1 MAAFVVAIDGV
12 AGSGK
17 STTAKGV
24 ARRLNLFYLDTGAM
38 YRAFTLK
45 YLRHRKADERD
56 IDVGLIEEL
65 LSTTAVDLCQ
75 EGDEVRV
82 FLDREAVSLAI
93 RTPEVSRFVSQ
104 ISAIAEVREWMV
116 ARQREVAEGKR
127 VVCEG
132 RDIGTVVFPEAQVK
146 IFMDAD
152 VKVRAARRL
161 KEMGEK
167 KMDTEMGE
175 VIENLKFRDR
185 YDSQRAHSPLK
196 RAADAIV
203 IDTTNITIDQEIDM
217 VTKIVEKTLQDKRA
231 L

>member
-1 MAAFVVAIDGV
+1 MADFVVAIDGV

-24 ARRLNLFYLDTGAM
+24 ARRLDFFYLDTGAM
-38 YRAFTLK
+38 YRAFTLQ
-45 YLRHRKADERD
+45 YLRHRRAGERD
-56 IDVGLIEEL
+56 IDVGLIRDL
-65 LSTTAVDLCQ
+65 LSTTAVDLCPDR
-75 EGDEVRV
+75 EGVRV
-82 FLDREAVSLAI
+82 FLDREDVSPAI
-93 RTPEVSRFVSQ
+93 RTPEVSGFVSQ
-104 ISAIAEVREWMV
+104 VSAIPEVREWMV
-116 ARQREVAEGKR
+116 ARQREIAEGKR

-167 KMDTEMGE
+167 KMKTEMAE
-175 VIENLKFRDR
+175 VIGNLKFRDR

-196 RAADAIV
+196 KAADAV
-203 IDTTNITIDQEIDM
+203 VVDTTHLTIEEQIEA
-217 VTKIVEKTLQDKRA
+217 VVRIVEMRLKQEP
-231 L
+231 